1 MKPQER
7 QDIISMIAN
16 NIGGKITVELLQGFA
31 VTMGRMINIDESD
44 PGTREEKEIDDPC
57 IPHDPMHGYQAI
69 KQEGTIAAPP
79 KKL

>member
-16 NIGGKITVELLQGFA
+16 NIGSKITVELLQGFA

-44 PGTREEKEIDDPC
+44 PGTREEIDDPC
-57 IPHDPMHGYQAI
+57 IQHDPMHGYQPI
-69 KQEGTIAAPP
+69 KQEGAIAEPP